1 MRKLWLFA
9 ALAVMVPAAPALGAA
24 GRPATSVA
32 KPSGKAPLRYRDP
45 VFDQVSVR
53 RDIAYSGSEAMDVY
67 EPAGD
72 HAHNRPAMVWIHGG
86 GFRGGTRHQGNVV
99 GLARAFAQRGYVAA
113 SIDYRLLAKGVVC
126 GGTATPPAQCGPA
139 ALAARDD
146 ALAAVGWLR
155 AHARGLRL
163 DPHRIAVG
171 GTSAGAVTSLLV
183 ATDAPA
189 KVGAAVSISG
199 WLPGAGAYSRT
210 DAPTLFFQ
218 GTADPIVPYS
228 GALATPT
235 RWPGRACRS
244 CSRRCRA
251 PGTCPTSST
260 GSASPSSRPTS
271 SSTSWL
277 SSRSCRCG
285 RASCRRR
292 RRPPR

>member
-1 MRKLWLFA
+1 
-9 ALAVMVPAAPALGAA
+9 
-24 GRPATSVA
+24 
-32 KPSGKAPLRYRDP
+32 
-45 VFDQVSVR
+45 
-53 RDIAYSGSEAMDVY
+53 
-67 EPAGD
+67 
-72 HAHNRPAMVWIHGG
+72 MVWIHGG

-126 GGTATPPAQCGPA
+126 GGTATPPPQCGPA

-146 ALAAVGWLR
+146 ALAAVAWLR

-199 WLPGAGAYSRT
+199 WLPGEGAYSTPTRPPCSSRARPT
-210 DAPTLFFQ
+210 RSFPTAAPW
-218 GTADPIVPYS
+218 PR
-228 GALATPT
+228 PT
-235 RWPGRACRS
+235 RWPVRACRS
-244 CSRRCRA
+244 CSKRCTA

-260 GSASPSSRPTS
+260 GFRFAQQSGLLHVPGSSGF
-271 SSTSWL
+271 
-277 SSRSCRCG
+277 SRSCRRG
-285 RASCRRR
+285 TAPRRR
-292 RRPPR
+292 RR

>member
-113 SIDYRLLAKGVVC
+113 SIDYRLLATGVVC

-189 KVGAAVSISG
+189 NVGAAVSISG

-218 GTADPIVPYS
+218 GTADPVVPYS
-228 GALATPT
+228 GALATANAMA
-235 RWPGRACRS
+235 RAGVPVVFEALQGAGHVPYQQYRF
-244 CSRRCRA
+244 RFA
-251 PGTCPTSST
+251 QQ
-260 GSASPSSRPTS
+260 SAYFVFNE
-271 SSTSWL
+271 L
-277 SSRSCRCG
+277 
-285 RASCRRR
+285 AL
-292 RRPPR
+292 